1 MKPEILE
8 VTKANALKAFNE
20 AEANGKKILSNLFPK
35 HFPIDVKE
43 RITTIE
49 DVYADHGVT
58 VEDVMPWQNASTPAK
73 VWLNNEEFLRLLFE
87 SLNEGWVADFT
98 NPDQR
103 KVYGWV
109 EFKKDETNPAGFRVV
124 LTDTGWTF
132 TDTVVSSRLCLKN
145 DALWSHV
152 FTHFM
157 PQLIIHYNK

>member
-1 MKPEILE
+1 MKTEILE

-20 AEANGKKILSNLFPK
+20 AEPIGKKILANLFPK
-35 HFPIDVKE
+35 HFPMNVME
-43 RITTIE
+43 RITTAE
-49 DVYADHGVT
+49 DVYADHET
-58 VEDVMPWQNASTPAK
+58 TESEAMPWQNASTPAK

-98 NPDQR
+98 NPDQK

-124 LTDTGWTF
+124 DTSTNWTGTDAYVG
-132 TDTVVSSRLCLKN
+132 SRLCLKN

-152 FTHFM
+152 FKYFM